1 MRPACLIVLG
11 FSTLLLS
18 GCYVPT
24 RERVC
29 LDLGADRGA
38 CRSNAMLHDRLASKF
53 PTGMTDAQLK
63 NRLNEVFAPR
73 LKSLR
78 VSNDDGTRTVVIPY
92 EVEGFAVCKE
102 TVVVAFRFEGEKLAD
117 FVVDTPATCL

>member
-1 MRPACLIVLG
+1 M
-11 FSTLLLS
+11 LLS

-24 RERVC
+24 REQVC
-29 LDLGADRGA
+29 LDLGAERGA

-53 PTGMTDAQLK
+53 PAGMTDAQLE

-78 VSNDDGTRTVVIPY
+78 VSNEGGTRTVVIPY
-92 EVEGFAVCKE
+92 KVEGFAVCKE
-102 TVVVAFRFEGEKLAD
+102 AVVMAFRFDGDKLAD
-117 FVVDTPATCL
+117 IAVDTPATCL